1 MKTRYIALMGILSA
15 IAIALSS
22 VEFLF
27 TPVLPLG
34 IHIGL
39 ANIVIMF
46 ALIVFDTK
54 SAFTLVIIK
63 SLFVFLIRGVTA
75 FGMSLSGGIL
85 SLLIIVLIYKKC
97 RPSLLLLSVCG
108 AVFHNIGQLC
118 LAAVLTKN
126 ASTFLYGGVLLPA
139 GFLAGI
145 CTGIVL
151 KIIFPYVKNVNG
163 NYYNGGIK

>member
-15 IAIALSS
+15 AAIALSS
-22 VEFLF
+22 IELIF

-46 ALIVFDTK
+46 ALIVIDTK
-54 SAFTLVIIK
+54 SAFTLVMVK
-63 SLFVFLIRGVTA
+63 ASFVFLVRGLTA

-85 SLLIIVLIYKKC
+85 SLIIIVLIYKKC

-118 LAAVLTKN
+118 LAALLTKN
-126 ASTFLYGGVLLPA
+126 ASTFLYGSVLLPA

-151 KIIFPYVKNVNG
+151 KIIFPYIKNLNG
-163 NYYNGGIK
+163 NYYNGGMK